1 MNNYLVMYADFN
13 KEKNRKAWFIT
24 LGVAGALLLFFIL
37 WKWPLPTIPQPIAEE
52 YIEVD
57 LGNSEFGSN
66 LEEDMLPGDP
76 AQAQQTA
83 YNAPQ
88 PTPAA
93 NDDAKDADEDEAPDA
108 AVVKKPLVVN
118 PNATKINADN
128 KTVKTNTTPAP
139 AVVAPPVKKAVMGKT
154 MGSNGNGGNG
164 ADTYKPGGGDG
175 TGGTGNR
182 GSVGGDPNGRGT
194 GTPRNLGIRTVNIP
208 SQSFE
213 DDFNESGK
221 VVLDIV
227 VNSDGK
233 LISASYQPSGSSIT
247 NRNQIEI
254 AKRRAAQI
262 AYPKYEGGFKQRL
275 SINFQVK
282 G

>member
-1 MNNYLVMYADFN
+1 MNNYLMLYADFN
-13 KEKNRKAWFIT
+13 KEKNRKATFIT
-24 LGVAGALLLFFIL
+24 MGVAGALLVLFIF
-37 WKWPLPTIPQPIAEE
+37 WSWPLPTVPKPVVEE

-57 LGNSEFGSN
+57 LGNSELGSN

-76 AQAQQTA
+76 APAQQTA

-128 KTVKTNTTPAP
+128 KTVKSNTPPAP
-139 AVVAPPVKKAVMGKT
+139 AVVAPQKPRAVMGKT

-164 ADTYKPGGGDG
+164 SDTYKPGGGDG
-175 TGGTGNR
+175 SGGTGNR

-233 LISASYQPSGSSIT
+233 LISASYQPAGSSIT

>member
-1 MNNYLVMYADFN
+1 MNNYLLMYADFN
-13 KEKNRKAWFIT
+13 KEKNRKASLIT
-24 LGVAGALLLFFIL
+24 LSVAGALIALFIL
-37 WKWPLPTIPQPIAEE
+37 WKWPLPTIPQPIADE

-57 LGNSEFGSN
+57 LGNSELGSN
-66 LEEDMLPGDP
+66 LEEEMLPGDQAP
-76 AQAQQTA
+76 AQQVA

-88 PTPAA
+88 STPSA
-93 NDDAKDADEDEAPDA
+93 DDNAKDADENEAPDA
-108 AVVKKPLVVN
+108 AVVKKPTIVK
-118 PNATKINADN
+118 PNATNINADN
-128 KTVKTNTTPAP
+128 KTVKSTSTTP
-139 AVVAPPVKKAVMGKT
+139 AVVAPPKPRAVMGKT

-164 ADTYKPGGGDG
+164 AETYKAGGGDG

-194 GTPRNLGIRTVNIP
+194 GTPRNLGIRTIQIP

-254 AKRRAAQI
+254 AKKRAAQI
-262 AYPKYEGGFKQRL
+262 TYPKYEGGFKQRL